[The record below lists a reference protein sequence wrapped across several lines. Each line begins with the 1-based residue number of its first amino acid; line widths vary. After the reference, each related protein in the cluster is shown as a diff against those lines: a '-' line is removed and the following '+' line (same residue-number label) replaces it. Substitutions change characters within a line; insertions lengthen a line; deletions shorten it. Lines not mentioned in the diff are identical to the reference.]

1 MTLQNNQG
9 NSHTMRTLKVSYSC
23 YVKNKNRPSAHYY
36 ARIREHGKVKDIDL
50 NTKER
55 SIAEAWVRLR
65 RSELER
71 FNEYLLCGEEPPVE
85 LANKIVRASTPT
97 IAQKGTSK
105 AVLTLTNA
113 IDGFELD
120 CRRRGLRERTVMA
133 YVRNLRQIVPTDAT
147 IADFTRDNVLKW
159 LAAYDHLKSATR
171 KFYSVSLRELAKFM
185 IARYDLDP
193 RILTNWVMTKVET
206 AERGYWKMN
215 EIYQII
221 EAVECRDKVMEAQF
235 KVYCWLLAS
244 CGMRQG
250 EAALIRWGDVK
261 DDGSIVLR
269 AENTK
274 SRKTRVVPLD
284 RRVYE
289 MLFRM
294 PREGD
299 LVFSAIPNSQAGR
312 FSVLSKAISKSHMPK
327 GGLHTFRHSASMY
340 LYAHCQDLKAV
351 SQLLGHSPE
360 TAMKYYQAS
369 RQADELRA
377 MVDSA
382 YAEENM
388 IPNAMDELIKNGL
401 V

>member
-1 MTLQNNQG
+1 MSN
-9 NSHTMRTLKVSYSC
+9 TLKISYTA
-23 YVKNKNRPSAHYY
+23 YIKNPSRPSARYY
-36 ARIREHGKVKDIDL
+36 ARVREHGKVRDIDL
-50 NTKER
+50 GTKVKAV
-55 SIAEAWVRLR
+55 AEAWIALR
-65 RSELER
+65 RDELKR
-71 FNEYLLCGEEPPVE
+71 YNAYILCGEEVPE
-85 LANKIVRASTPT
+85 DLSNKLVRVSA

-105 AVLTLTNA
+105 AVLTLTKA
-113 IDGFELD
+113 IDEFELD

-133 YVRNLRQIVPTDAT
+133 YVRNLRQIVPTDASF
-147 IADFTRDNVLKW
+147 ADFTRDNVLKW

-171 KFYSVSLRELAKFM
+171 KFYSVSLRELAKFLVS
-185 IARYDLDP
+185 RYDLDP

-206 AERGYWKMN
+206 AERGYWKLN
-215 EIYQII
+215 EIYHII
-221 EAVECRDKVMEAQF
+221 EAVECRDKVMEAQI
-235 KVYCWLLAS
+235 KVYFWLMATAGS
-244 CGMRQG
+244 RQG
-250 EAALIRWGDVK
+250 ETALIRWSDIK
-261 DDGSIVLR
+261 DGCVTFR
-269 AENTK
+269 AEITK
-274 SRKTRVVPLD
+274 SGKTRTVPLD
-284 RRVYE
+284 MRVLD
-289 MLFRM
+289 MLERM
-294 PREGD
+294 PHEGD

-312 FSVLSKAISKSHMPK
+312 FSILSKAIKKSGMPV

-388 IPNAMDELIKNGL
+388 IPNAMDELIKAGL

>member
-1 MTLQNNQG
+1 
-9 NSHTMRTLKVSYSC
+9 MRTLKVSYSC

-71 FNEYLLCGEEPPVE
+71 FNEYILCGEEPPEE
-85 LANKIVRASTPT
+85 LANKIVRVSTPI

-105 AVLTLTNA
+105 AVLTLTKA
-113 IDGFELD
+113 IDEFELD

-147 IADFTRDNVLKW
+147 FADFTRDNVLKW
-159 LAAYDHLKSATR
+159 LAKYDQLKSATR
-171 KFYSVSLRELAKFM
+171 KFYSISLRELAKFLVS
-185 IARYDLDP
+185 RYDLDP
-193 RILTNWVMTKVET
+193 RILTNWVRTKVESH
-206 AERGYWKMN
+206 EKGYWTMN
-215 EIYQII
+215 QIYHII
-221 EAVECRDKVMEAQF
+221 EAVRSQNIYCEAQF
-235 KVYCWLLAS
+235 KAFCWVMAS
-244 CGMRQG
+244 CGSRQG
-250 EAALIRWGDVK
+250 ETGLLKWSDLK
-261 DDGSIVLR
+261 DDGCVVFR

-274 SRKTRVVPLD
+274 SGHTRTVPLD
-284 RRVYE
+284 RRVFE
-289 MLFRM
+289 MLARL
-294 PREGD
+294 PHRSD
-299 LVFSAIPNSQAGR
+299 LIFSDIPQSQAGR
-312 FSVLSKAISKSHMPK
+312 YSILAKAIKRSNMPK

-351 SQLLGHSPE
+351 SQMLGHSPE

-369 RQADELRA
+369 REPDELRNIVQA
-377 MVDSA
+377 A
-382 YAEENM
+382 YANEVM
-388 IPNAMDELIKNGL
+388 IPSTMDELIKAGL

>member
-1 MTLQNNQG
+1 MPVQNNQG

-36 ARIREHGKVKDIDL
+36 ARVREHGKVKDIDL

-71 FNEYLLCGEEPPVE
+71 FNEYLLCGEEPPEE
-85 LANKIVRASTPT
+85 LANKIIRASTPT

-105 AVLTLTNA
+105 AVLTLTKA
-113 IDGFELD
+113 IDEFELD

-133 YVRNLRQIVPTDAT
+133 YVRNLRQIVPTDASF
-147 IADFTRDNVLKW
+147 ADFTRDNVLKW

-171 KFYSVSLRELAKFM
+171 KFYSVSLRELAKFLVS
-185 IARYDLDP
+185 RYDLDP
-193 RILTNWVMTKVET
+193 RILTNWVMTKVDKVEK
-206 AERGYWKMN
+206 GYWRMN

-221 EAVECRDKVMEAQF
+221 EAVECRDKVMQEQI
-235 KVYCWLLAS
+235 KVYFWMMATAGS
-244 CGMRQG
+244 RQG
-250 EAALIRWGDVK
+250 ETALIRWGDIK
-261 DDGSIVLR
+261 DGCVTFR

-274 SRKTRVVPLD
+274 NNKTRVVPLD
-284 RRVYE
+284 MRVLD
-289 MLFRM
+289 MLERM
-294 PREGD
+294 PHEGD
-299 LVFSAIPNSQAGR
+299 LVFSAIPNSQSGR
-312 FSVLSKAISKSHMPK
+312 FSILSKAIKKSNMPK

-377 MVDSA
+377 MVDRA

-388 IPNAMDELIKNGL
+388 IPSTMDELIKAGL
-401 V
+401 W